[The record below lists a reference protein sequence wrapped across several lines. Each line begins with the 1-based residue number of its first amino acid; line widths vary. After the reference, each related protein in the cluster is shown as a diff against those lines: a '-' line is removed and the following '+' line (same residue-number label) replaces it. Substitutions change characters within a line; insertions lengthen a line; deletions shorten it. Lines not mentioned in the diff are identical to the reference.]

1 MKFSDNLWRLDG
13 RLIILIFF
21 ILLITSCGKKETE
34 RKFVYSFN
42 KNVPDYVLLNEARY
56 SDLPVPI
63 GFKHIKLSN
72 NNDFSTNKKSDFL
85 SYHGD
90 LDLIQT
96 LEFYYKALER
106 EGWKIDD
113 LSNDHEGLLFCSKPL
128 KQCVISLRNYNK
140 NRTKV
145 CLFIKNKL
153 DELKVAGDINSKNV
167 AELKQDFS
175 NQDFPNRDLIFSNFE
190 KG

>member
-1 MKFSDNLWRLDG
+1 MKFSDNNLWRPDG

-21 ILLITSCGKKETE
+21 ILLISSCGQKKAE
-34 RKFVYSFN
+34 RKFIYSFN
-42 KNVPDYVLLNEARY
+42 KNVPDYVLLNEAKY

-72 NNDFSTNKKSDFL
+72 DNDFSINKKSDFL
-85 SYHGD
+85 SYHGN

-113 LSNDHEGLLFCSKPL
+113 LSNDNEGLLFCSKPA
-128 KQCVISLRNYNK
+128 KQCVISLRSSSKNK
-140 NRTKV
+140 TKV
-145 CLFIKNKL
+145 CLFIKKKL
-153 DELKVAGDINSKNV
+153 DELDLSVDINSKNV
-167 AELKQDFS
+167 AELKQDLI
-175 NQDFPNRDLIFSNFE
+175 NRDLISL
-190 KG
+190 G